1 MNDAEPA
8 STIDPEA
15 PTPPAYAPPPVPA
28 YLAEQQGAPVRTAP
42 SFRDR
47 VVGIRAVIAVALASL
62 VLGGAGGAVL
72 GASTNGGNDGFGG
85 RGPGG
90 FPGGQRG
97 TFPGQGQQFQGPANG
112 LPGSGNGGPAQ

>member
-1 MNDAEPA
+1 MNDSEPT

-28 YLAEQQGAPVRTAP
+28 YLAEQQGVPVPARP

-47 VVGIRAVIAVALASL
+47 VVGMRAVIAVALASL

-85 RGPGG
+85 HGPGG
-90 FPGGQRG
+90 FPGGFQQRG
-97 TFPGQGQQFQGPANG
+97 TFPGHGQQFQGPANG
-112 LPGSGNGGPAQ
+112 GPAQ